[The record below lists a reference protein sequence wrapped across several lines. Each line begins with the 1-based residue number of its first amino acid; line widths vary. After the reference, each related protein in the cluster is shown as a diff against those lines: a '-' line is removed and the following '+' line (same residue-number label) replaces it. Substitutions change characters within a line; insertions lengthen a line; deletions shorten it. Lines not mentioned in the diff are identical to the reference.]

1 MDHLIYCIIKLF
13 IINNNGYGIIKQFQ
27 ELYLHKRY
35 EATINNK
42 FISPLQRINNYLDSK
57 KMKGQLDITLEAA
70 KKFYSKKENNK
81 IGPTQ

>member
-1 MDHLIYCIIKLF
+1 
-13 IINNNGYGIIKQFQ
+13 
-27 ELYLHKRY
+27 
-35 EATINNK
+35 
-42 FISPLQRINNYLDSK
+42 LQRINNYLDSK